1 LRKIQSTQFHHGSG
15 EQLSK
20 HFGHTGTAAFSMIEL
35 PIQFLGPEEFFVEF
49 ILATGQNQRW
59 NMG

>member
-1 LRKIQSTQFHHGSG
+1 
-15 EQLSK
+15 LSK